1 MQVNDPRAFSA
12 MLKMK
17 FDSEPMSTKVTIAVV
32 SFLYMSFCA
41 VAGGLYLRRNANVM
55 DIQDHVDTGAACQ
68 IASFLTLWNCN
79 DVNFYDIGFLFN
91 NDYSDEVLAD
101 EYLQEIMTYSVEE

>member
-17 FDSEPMSTKVTIAVV
+17 FDSEPMGTKVTIAVV

-41 VAGGLYLRRNANVM
+41 VSGGLYLRRNANVM
-55 DIQDHVDTGAACQ
+55 DI
-68 IASFLTLWNCN
+68 
-79 DVNFYDIGFLFN
+79 
-91 NDYSDEVLAD
+91 
-101 EYLQEIMTYSVEE
+101 